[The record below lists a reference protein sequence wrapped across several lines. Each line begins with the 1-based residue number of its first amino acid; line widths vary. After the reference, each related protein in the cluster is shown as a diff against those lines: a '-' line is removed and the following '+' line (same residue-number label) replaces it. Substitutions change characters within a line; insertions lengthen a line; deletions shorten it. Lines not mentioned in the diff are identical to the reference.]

1 MNLPLQN
8 LLDQDLRQAQNER
21 KARGDYWY
29 ASEIG
34 YCPRKAFLSRAGLA
48 GKEKDART
56 LRVFEL
62 GKLHE
67 AFLLDK
73 VRAGQVVGETKI
85 KKAEREVVCNN
96 DELNVHG
103 RIDLIVD
110 YDDGGREIV
119 ECKSQSSRSFTW
131 MLNKGEGASQHHIAQ
146 LWFYLYTANVERG
159 QLIYSS
165 KDDLREAQFP
175 VCLSNEKVGKEVL
188 DKINFLNQ
196 NWADEKLPEA
206 KDDWLCKYCDYRKI
220 CPAIKNFNQIKNYEI

>member
-1 MNLPLQN
+1 MNLPLQM
-8 LLDQDLRQAQNER
+8 LLDADLREAQNSR
-21 KARGDYWY
+21 KSRGNYWY

-34 YCPRKAFLSRAGLA
+34 YCPRKAFLSRAGVA

-73 VRAGQVVGETKI
+73 VRAGQIVGETKI

-96 DELNVHG
+96 DKLNVHG

-110 YDDGGREIV
+110 YDDGEREIV
-119 ECKSQSSRSFTW
+119 ECKSQSSRSFTY
-131 MLNKGEGASQHHIAQ
+131 MLGKGEGANEAHIAQ
-146 LWFYLYTANVERG
+146 LWFYLYTARVEYG

-206 KDDWLCKYCDYRKI
+206 KANWLCKFCDFAGQ
-220 CPAIKNFNQIKNYEI
+220 CPKIKNFKEIKTYE

>member
-1 MNLPLQN
+1 MNLPLQM
-8 LLDQDLRQAQNER
+8 LLDADLREAQKSR
-21 KARGDYWY
+21 KPRGDYWY

-34 YCPRKAFLSRAGLA
+34 YCPRKAILARAGVQ

-96 DELNVHG
+96 EKLNVHG

-110 YDDGGREIV
+110 YENGSREIV

-131 MLNKGEGASQHHIAQ
+131 MLGKGEGASEHHIAQ
-146 LWFYLYTANVERG
+146 LWFYLYTANVEHG

-175 VCLSNEKVGKEVL
+175 IYLSNEKVGNKVL
-188 DKINFLNQ
+188 KDIENLNQ
-196 NWADEKLPEA
+196 SWEDKKLPEA
-206 KDDWLCKYCDYRKI
+206 KENWLCRYCDYFDI
-220 CPAIKNFNQIKNYEI
+220 CPMLKNFKDLNKKN